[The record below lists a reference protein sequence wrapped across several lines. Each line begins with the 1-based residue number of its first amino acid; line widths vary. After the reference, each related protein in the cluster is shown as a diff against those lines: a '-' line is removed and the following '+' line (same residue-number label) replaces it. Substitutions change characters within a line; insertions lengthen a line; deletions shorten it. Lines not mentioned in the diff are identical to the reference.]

1 MALSR
6 RQKLTIGA
14 LIFYWPTL
22 FILAHIPIPQLV
34 REAHVSDK
42 SLHFIAYLILVF
54 LLWFALN
61 PDRKVSWRRASAWWV
76 LLIMAVYGV
85 ADELLQRYMATRSCD
100 VRDYVADLVGSLTG
114 LILFSFLNFSLA
126 LLIVVGITI
135 FTLTNIARAN
145 LTDLIPIT
153 NAMFH
158 FFAYGF
164 FTLVWIQYI
173 HLYLLS
179 KARGYKW
186 IIASLA
192 LPIGFL
198 LSVKL
203 LSIILGREFVVQDVV
218 ISVAGIVIVV
228 FVVYLISLLR
238 RPQE

>member
-6 RQKLTIGA
+6 QRKLTIGA

-34 REAHVSDK
+34 RRAHVSDK

-61 PDRKVSWRRASAWWV
+61 PDRKVSWRKASAWWV
-76 LLIMAVYGV
+76 LLVMAVYGI
-85 ADELLQRYMATRSCD
+85 ADELLQHYMATRSCD
-100 VRDYVADLVGSLTG
+100 VRDYAADLVGSLTG
-114 LILFSFLNFSLA
+114 LILFSLLNFWLV

-145 LTDLIPIT
+145 LTDLVPIT

-173 HLYLLS
+173 HLYLSL
-179 KARGYKW
+179 KARGGKW

-203 LSIILGREFVVQDVV
+203 FSKILGRELVVQDVV
-218 ISVAGIVIVV
+218 ISVAAITVTV
-228 FVVYLISLLR
+228 FIAYLIGLFR
-238 RPQE
+238 RPRE